1 MVLQI
6 ILKIYLI
13 IFEVNLTLYLF
24 GCKNFIPI
32 NQICIILIYIFFNKK
47 YLGKQSL
54 LKKRQIFFSLIS
66 TFSSIIELIIDGI
79 ICWIF
84 SSLSKISSHSISIL
98 IRRWKTVS
106 LDSLKEGCMNQY
118 ENCIWSVGSIICPYD
133 KDQLFSFYGFGAK
146 VNGTVNHSFPLNFNE
161 NKPTVN
167 GLSEIVET
175 YKKALSSVLFSGPTL
190 FSPIIKKTS
199 ATAISSFRS
208 SLTYT
213 ILLI

>member
-1 MVLQI
+1 
-6 ILKIYLI
+6 
-13 IFEVNLTLYLF
+13 
-24 GCKNFIPI
+24 
-32 NQICIILIYIFFNKK
+32 
-47 YLGKQSL
+47 
-54 LKKRQIFFSLIS
+54 
-66 TFSSIIELIIDGI
+66 
-79 ICWIF
+79 
-84 SSLSKISSHSISIL
+84 
-98 IRRWKTVS
+98 
-106 LDSLKEGCMNQY
+106 MNQY

-208 SLTYT
+208 SLTIT
-213 ILLI
+213 IFGVGNADFGGMEMLDADKNKLASSTNEKASRDIFQFVPFNKFAGNGVILASEVLAEIPKQVD